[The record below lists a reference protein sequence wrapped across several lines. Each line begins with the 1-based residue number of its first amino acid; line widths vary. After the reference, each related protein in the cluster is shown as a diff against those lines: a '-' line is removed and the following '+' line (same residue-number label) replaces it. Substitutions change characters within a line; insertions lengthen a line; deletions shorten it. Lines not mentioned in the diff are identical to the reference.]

1 MLYTLHPQAWTI
13 LYLALPLLLDEFVPV
28 NHLWSTQQ
36 PARDQLVSYPLPIPP
51 SPPPPPPPTHTH
63 THIHLYP
70 HTSHFPNHS
79 SSFSQYQCDLSGGDR
94 CIYTIVSGLVYNCS
108 LHLWGLP
115 PVLLPVDAGRVLP
128 HKLEKLCVATNLL
141 LSHSSVCVCMCVCM
155 SVTMYG
161 CQFACFFQVVM
172 PPFSWHEPPEET
184 YSDVNIFGLQTVY
197 LVVSI
202 CTSWRIP
209 LQAINIC
216 MTIHTTHIQLAVC
229 SGIHCFYGLL
239 GLLLLLLSPACRC
252 QQWHPSEGAA
262 LHHKER

>member
-1 MLYTLHPQAWTI
+1 MRYPTTCARPTSKLPHPHS
-13 LYLALPLLLDEFVPV
+13 L
-28 NHLWSTQQ
+28 
-36 PARDQLVSYPLPIPP
+36 SYFSFHSLP
-51 SPPPPPPPTHTH
+51 SP
-63 THIHLYP
+63 
-70 HTSHFPNHS
+70 
-79 SSFSQYQCDLSGGDR
+79 SQCQCDLWWSSRG
-94 CIYTIVSGLVYNCS
+94 IYSSLSGLVYNCS

-197 LVVSI
+197 VVVSI

-209 LQAINIC
+209 LQAMNIC
-216 MTIHTTHIQLAVC
+216 TLHTFTQLFVVASIV
-229 SGIHCFYGLL
+229 SLVFWGYFYCFCLL
-239 GLLLLLLSPACRC
+239 HVVVNNDILQRVLRSITKNGNAHLLQVR
-252 QQWHPSEGAA
+252 
-262 LHHKER
+262 